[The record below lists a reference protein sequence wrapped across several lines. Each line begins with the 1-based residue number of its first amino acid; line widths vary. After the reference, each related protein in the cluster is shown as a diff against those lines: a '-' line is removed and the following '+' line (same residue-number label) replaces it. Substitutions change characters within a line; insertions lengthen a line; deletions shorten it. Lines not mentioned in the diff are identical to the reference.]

1 MYADTIEA
9 PASINKAIARR
20 GVGKAAWR
28 QVIENLI
35 YSEKED
41 LKDLAILQSK
51 LANDKDAL
59 RLLNDMQA
67 RKTIR
72 IIELN
77 ELLRYSDKS
86 SASQG

>member
-1 MYADTIEA
+1 MYADTIAA
-9 PASINKAIARR
+9 PVSINKAIARR

-28 QVIENLI
+28 NVIENLI

-41 LKDLAILQSK
+41 LKDLAVLQDK
-51 LANDKDAL
+51 LANDKEAL
-59 RLLNDMQA
+59 RLLNDLQA

-72 IIELN
+72 IIELHD
-77 ELLRYSDKS
+77 LLRYQDKN